1 MEELWDTFCKSG
13 KISDYL
19 KYRASVSD
27 VSLSDED
34 VKNADNNIRNSNQGA

>member
-1 MEELWDTFCKSG
+1 MDELWDTFCKSG

-27 VSLSDED
+27 ISLPDED
-34 VKNADNNIRNSNQGA
+34 VNDADNDIRNSNQRA